1 MTARKRLRHQCQE
14 VVSHDGRRWGE
25 RTSCIHNNL
34 LRLSGAVDTI
44 ILMNITFD
52 PAKRAKT
59 LEERGLDF
67 ADADQV
73 FASVAY
79 TIEDD
84 RLPYP
89 EPRFI
94 TFGMLAERL
103 VMVVWTPM
111 PDGRRIISMRKANDR
126 EQARYRDRVG

>member
-1 MTARKRLRHQCQE
+1 
-14 VVSHDGRRWGE
+14 
-25 RTSCIHNNL
+25 
-34 LRLSGAVDTI
+34 
-44 ILMNITFD
+44 MNITFD

-94 TFGMLAERL
+94 TFGDGG
-103 VMVVWTPM
+103 VD
-111 PDGRRIISMRKANDR
+111 PDAGRTSDYLD
-126 EQARYRDRVG
+126 EESQ